1 VPTDRLV
8 RFTEDFF
15 ARLDMLLPDGRSAD
29 GTLSATDFLL
39 FDLPPIRDR
48 LARDYEGQTLPTDDG
63 AVRVCISRG
72 VLVQSVALFAQLAV
86 DDAVEVIWLSL
97 DLG

>member
-1 VPTDRLV
+1 RTISRPSRLPAAAINSRKLAGPAASV
-8 RFTEDFF
+8 
-15 ARLDMLLPDGRSAD
+15 
-29 GTLSATDFLL
+29 SATDFLL
-39 FDLPPIRDR
+39 FDLPPLRDR
-48 LARDYEGQTLPTDDG
+48 LARDYEGQTLPTDDD

-86 DDAVEVIWLSL
+86 DDAVEVWLSI